1 MHIAVIVTLKKGLEH
16 FIYRELSI
24 LSAQGCRISLFPTKF
39 GQGLYGPKPDWTLCR
54 WSIIAV
60 IAFQPI
66 AFLRSPRKYVR
77 LLSDALRYRAL
88 SEFALAWYFASNI
101 RATDVIYATFGD
113 RKLYVGYFCK
123 QITGKALAVSIHAY
137 ELYLNP
143 NPDFFP
149 VALAACDQII
159 TVTEYNK
166 ELLVR
171 RYQIAPSR
179 IAVVRIS
186 VDVEDYRPERKFTVL
201 IVGFFVERKGHQVL
215 FQALKQLE
223 MDDLEV
229 WVVGD
234 EGAEPSVDVRAMAA
248 RLGVQSKVAF
258 FGNLNGTALKAA
270 FRSSDVFCLPC
281 HQDSKGLAEGFPT
294 VLAEAM
300 AFGKPIITTRHVE
313 IPRVVS
319 EILVDERDPYS
330 LAQAIRTLYDSP
342 ALRAELGRRNREIA
356 EQLFSTENTVKT
368 ATLLASIVDG
378 PKHGASQV
386 QASALMPQIENRT
399 DRVLQSQE

>member
-24 LSAQGCRISLFPTKF
+24 FSAQGCRISLFPTKF
-39 GQGLYGPKPDWTLCR
+39 GQGLYEPKPDWTLFR

-77 LLSDALRYRAL
+77 LLRDALRYRAL
-88 SEFALAWYFASNI
+88 SEFALAWYFASKI
-101 RATDVIYATFGD
+101 RGTDVIYATFGD

-149 VALAACDQII
+149 VALAACDRII

-179 IAVVRIS
+179 IEVVRIS

-201 IVGFFVERKGHQVL
+201 IVGFFVERKGHEVL
-215 FQALKQLE
+215 FQALKQLD

-229 WVVGD
+229 WVVGG

-270 FRSSDVFCLPC
+270 FRSSDVFCLPS
-281 HQDSKGLAEGFPT
+281 HKDSKGVAEGFPT

-313 IPRVVS
+313 IPRVVP
-319 EILVDERDPYS
+319 EILVDEQDPYG
-330 LAQAIRTLYDSP
+330 LAQAIRTLYDSA
-342 ALRAELGRRNREIA
+342 ALRAELGRKNRQIA
-356 EQLFSTENTVKT
+356 ERIFSPGNAFKT
-368 ATLLASIVDG
+368 STLLASIVEG
-378 PKHGASQV
+378 PKQGTSQV
-386 QASALMPQIENRT
+386 QASGLLPQTENGT
-399 DRVLQSQE
+399 DRVFQPQE